1 MPDPHAAWRV
11 RNRVPTR
18 HRTTK
23 ANGNIFADLDFAPL
37 ESASLQLRERLMAEL
52 IRIVRTR
59 KLTQAA
65 AAGLLGVRQPRVS
78 DLTRARVDKF

>member
-1 MPDPHAAWRV
+1 
-11 RNRVPTR
+11 
-18 HRTTK
+18 
-23 ANGNIFADLDFAPL
+23 
-37 ESASLQLRERLMAEL
+37 MAEL